1 MAVLLT
7 AALGLAEQPPPAI
20 TQYANLR
27 MEMARAREH
36 NDWQTYLANANRLV
50 QLLNGSPNTW
60 LNLAR
65 GEVHAGNLDKALA
78 AVEHFV
84 AMGQSTDQLLTSAEF
99 AALRE
104 DPRFAAVRNQMAA
117 NTSPLS
123 KAAGVFDIAE
133 PGFVAEDIDYDPHRR
148 RFVVTSIQKQ
158 KLISVDGKGVASDF
172 VVSPDHWPMLA
183 VKIDFRRRLVWVTEV
198 ALNGFASVPKADW
211 GRSAILCYDLD
222 RGRLL
227 ERIEGPA
234 DSALGDMVL
243 LDNGDPLVSDGQG
256 GGVYRLHRANKK
268 LERIDDGSFISPQT
282 AAVHPDGKHIFVP
295 DYLRGIGIL
304 DLTTKQVR
312 WLATEDKYAL
322 NGIDGL
328 YFHEDSLILVQN
340 GTSPERVIVFHLDP
354 TLSRIIS
361 SHELERA
368 SPTLGDPTHGV
379 VVGRDFYYIANSG
392 WDTLSDDGTM
402 KRDAKATPVHIMCA
416 RLD

>member
-1 MAVLLT
+1 MAVLLI
-7 AALGLAEQPPPAI
+7 AALGSAEQPPLAI

-27 MEMARAREH
+27 TEMARAREH
-36 NDWQTYLANANRLV
+36 NDWQTYVANASRLQ

-65 GEVHAGNLDKALA
+65 GEVHAGNLAKALT

-84 AMGQSTDQLLTSAEF
+84 AMGQSTDQLLTSPEF
-99 AALRE
+99 AGLRE
-104 DPRFAAVRNQMAA
+104 DPRFAAVRNKMAA
-117 NTSPLS
+117 NTWPLS
-123 KAAGVFDIAE
+123 KVTAVFDITE

-148 RFVVTSIQKQ
+148 RFFVTSIQKQ
-158 KLISVDGKGVASDF
+158 KLISIDGKGIAADF
-172 VVSPDHWPMLA
+172 AASPDHWPMLA
-183 VKIDFRRRLVWVTEV
+183 VKVDSQRRLVWVTEV
-198 ALNGFASVPKADW
+198 ALNGIASVPKADW

-227 ERIEGPA
+227 ERIGGPA

-256 GGVYRLHRANKK
+256 GGIYRLHRADKK

-282 AAVHPDGKHIFVP
+282 AALHPDGKHIFVP

-304 DLTTKQVR
+304 NPAIKQVR
-312 WLATEDKYAL
+312 WIATEGKYAL
-322 NGIDGL
+322 NGVDGL

-361 SHELERA
+361 SRELERA
-368 SPTLGDPTHGV
+368 SPTLGDPAHGV
-379 VVGRDFYYIANSG
+379 VVGHDFYYIANSG
-392 WDTLSDDGTM
+392 WDTLNDDGTM
-402 KRDAKATPVHIMCA
+402 KRGAKFTPVHIMRA
-416 RLD
+416 QLD